1 MELVVAMGFLHFAL
15 PTEAVS
21 ASSILHGRAELV
33 VNLELD
39 AAGSHHGP

>member
-15 PTEAVS
+15 PAEAVS
-21 ASSILHGRAELV
+21 ARSILHVRAELV

-39 AAGSHHGP
+39 AAVSHHGP